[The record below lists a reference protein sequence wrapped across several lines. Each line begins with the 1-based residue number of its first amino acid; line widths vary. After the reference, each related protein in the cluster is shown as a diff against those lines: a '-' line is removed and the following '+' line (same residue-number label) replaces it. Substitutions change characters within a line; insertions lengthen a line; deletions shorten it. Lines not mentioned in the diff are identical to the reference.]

1 MRDLSVREAARRLGL
16 SEQRVRAL
24 LQTGRLKGHKVGWT
38 WVVHADSALGR
49 SRPQGRPLSA
59 LNAWGLLALL
69 AGDRVKWLDPSIRSR
84 LRRRIRDQEIVRV
97 LRESEPRS
105 QVYRWRVLRGDL
117 EKLAS
122 DFPLVP
128 SGLTAG
134 YPDLDLVSVGEEL
147 DAYVD
152 EKQVDKIERR
162 FRPDRSEDQ
171 PNLIL
176 RVPSHP
182 WILSFNRAPLPVVAA
197 DLLENDDPRVARAAA
212 RILKGGLGID

>member
-1 MRDLSVREAARRLGL
+1 M
-16 SEQRVRAL
+16 
-24 LQTGRLKGHKVGWT
+24 LQAGRLEGHKVGWT
-38 WVVHADSALGR
+38 WVVHAEPGLAR
-49 SRPQGRPLSA
+49 SRPLGRPLSA

-69 AGDRVKWLDPSIRSR
+69 AGDRAKWLDPSIRSR
-84 LRRRIRDQEIVRV
+84 LRRRIRNQEIVRV

-105 QVYRWRVLRGDL
+105 QVYRWRALRGDL

-122 DFPLVP
+122 EFSLVP
-128 SGLTAG
+128 SGLTAD

-162 FRPDRSEDQ
+162 FRPDRSSDQ

-182 WILSFNRAPLPVVAA
+182 WILSFERAPLPVVAA

-212 RILKGGLGID
+212 QVLKRGLGRD